1 MEVGTDRPL
10 DGPDRRLD
18 FRRPWPLIRRMMS
31 GGAALLPVI
40 VLTLYLGMAI
50 YHYVEGLA
58 WSDAFLNSAMLLGG
72 MGPLNPIN
80 TTLGKWLIG
89 FYALFAGLVFLV
101 LAGIMLAPV
110 LHHVV
115 SRLHRREGGD
125 GGEGAG

>member
-1 MEVGTDRPL
+1 MEVGQDPHL
-10 DGPDRRLD
+10 DYG
-18 FRRPWPLIRRMMS
+18 RRPWPLIRRMMS
-31 GGAALLPVI
+31 GGAALLPVVI
-40 VLTLYLGMAI
+40 LTLYLGMAI

-72 MGPLNPIN
+72 MGPLNPIR

-115 SRLHRREGGD
+115 SRFHI
-125 GGEGAG
+125 GEGAGGRGPTLD

>member
-1 MEVGTDRPL
+1 MEVGHN
-10 DGPDRRLD
+10 GPPDY
-18 FRRPWPLIRRMMS
+18 RRPWPLIRRMMS
-31 GGAALLPVI
+31 GGAALLPV
-40 VLTLYLGMAI
+40 VLLTLYLGMAI
-50 YHYVEGLA
+50 YHYVEGLP

-72 MGPLNPIN
+72 MGPINPIH

-89 FYALFAGLVFLV
+89 LYALFAGLVFLV

-115 SRLHRREGGD
+115 ARFHRAE

>member
-1 MEVGTDRPL
+1 MEVGQDTHLEYRH
-10 DGPDRRLD
+10 
-18 FRRPWPLIRRMMS
+18 RPWALIRRMMS
-31 GGAALLPVI
+31 GGAALLPVVI
-40 VLTLYLGMAI
+40 LTLYLGMAI

-72 MGPLNPIN
+72 MGPVNPIC
-80 TTLGKWLIG
+80 TTPGKWLIG

-115 SRLHRREGGD
+115 ARFHI
-125 GGEGAG
+125 GEGAGRRPTRDSSS